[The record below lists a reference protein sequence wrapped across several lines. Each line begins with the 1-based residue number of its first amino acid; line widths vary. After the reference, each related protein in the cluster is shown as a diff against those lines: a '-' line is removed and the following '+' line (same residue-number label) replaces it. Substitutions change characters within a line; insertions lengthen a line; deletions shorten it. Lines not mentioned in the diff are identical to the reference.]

1 VPDAYLVD
9 TGVFVRWY
17 VEQLGFEHAVRVQDE
32 FMVGAVKLETVD
44 QVRVELGDVLR
55 RRGLQAGVM
64 DESDY
69 VAAVRSLDDLGIAV
83 HRTDADTLERVALL
97 CSRRPV
103 TFYDGLL
110 VDRAL
115 QRGLPLLTAD
125 AKLARAVAGL
135 LSTELLEG
143 ITP

>member
-1 VPDAYLVD
+1 MPDAYVVD

-17 VEQLGFEHAVRVQDE
+17 VAQIGYEHALRVQAD
-32 FMVGAVKLETVD
+32 FLAGTVALETVD

-55 RRGLQAGVM
+55 KRGLQTGAL
-64 DESDY
+64 DETDY
-69 VAAVRSLDDLGIAV
+69 VAAVRSLDDLGVDI
-83 HRTDADTLERVALL
+83 HSTDADTQERVALL
-97 CSRRPV
+97 CARRPV

-125 AKLARAVAGL
+125 AKLVRTVAGL
-135 LSTELLEG
+135 LSTELLDG
-143 ITP
+143 IDP

>member
-1 VPDAYLVD
+1 MPDAYLVD

-17 VEQLGFEHAVRVQDE
+17 VKQVGFEHALRVQAD
-32 FMVGAVKLETVD
+32 FVVGTVGLETVD

-55 RRGLQAGVM
+55 KRGLQAGVF
-64 DESDY
+64 DEFDY
-69 VAAVRSLDDLGIAV
+69 VAAVRSLDDLGVGI
-83 HRTDADTLERVALL
+83 HRTDADTQERVARL

-143 ITP
+143 INP

>member
-1 VPDAYLVD
+1 MHQTVA
-9 TGVFVRWY
+9 
-17 VEQLGFEHAVRVQDE
+17 
-32 FMVGAVKLETVD
+32 LETVD

-55 RRGLQAGVM
+55 KRGLQAGAL
-64 DESDY
+64 DETDY
-69 VAAVRSLDDLGIAV
+69 VAAVRSLDDLGVDI
-83 HRTDADTLERVALL
+83 HSTDADTQERVALL
-97 CSRRPV
+97 CLRRPV

-135 LSTELLEG
+135 LSTEVLEG
-143 ITP
+143 IAP

>member
-1 VPDAYLVD
+1 MPDAYVVD

-17 VEQLGFEHAVRVQDE
+17 VEQVGFEHALRVQAD
-32 FMVGAVKLETVD
+32 FLAGTVVLETVD

-55 RRGLQAGVM
+55 RRGLQAGAL
-64 DESDY
+64 DEAAY
-69 VAAVRSLDDLGIAV
+69 VAAVRSLDDLGLKV
-83 HRTDADTLERVALL
+83 HSTDADTQERVAQL

-125 AKLARAVAGL
+125 AKLARAVSGL

-143 ITP
+143 INP